1 MTKGDNPRLCGG
13 IFFVLV
19 LQALK
24 QRVKARQHYKGER
37 DGLSDPEV
45 LIGLIKVINPDY
57 QEPKEGALKGKT
69 NDFKSCKTS
78 TGQYLPFGNTPE
90 IEAFDERVRNEY
102 QDALGA
108 MTEFVAL
115 FLETGTK
122 VKKDERFVKALID
135 LIEQD
140 NSIKPDEEFYI
151 EEKGQKIKKTALCG
165 LDDVC
170 LPAFLLGVWHYVV
183 VYRKDNSVGRNTY
196 DSWCPENGG
205 APRTYSGDMGKRITK
220 TINVRMPETSMA
232 EDDEIIDFGDEDADQ
247 PADKTETDYDFDF
260 GDEDAKTGT
269 PPPQQQIINKP
280 LFISQTGDNSNV
292 IPNYGTMN
300 LTLGKH
306 GGGSNER

>member
-13 IFFVLV
+13 TFFVLV

-69 NDFKSCKTS
+69 NDFKSCNTS
-78 TGQYLPFGNTPE
+78 TGQYLPFGETLE
-90 IEAFDERVRNEY
+90 IEAFDERIRNEY

-115 FLETGTK
+115 FLEIGTK
-122 VKKDERFVKALID
+122 VKKDERLVKALID

-140 NSIKPDEEFYI
+140 DSIKQDEGFYI
-151 EEKGQKIKKTALCG
+151 EETGQKIKKTALGG

-183 VYRKDNSVGRNTY
+183 VYRKDNSVGRDTY
-196 DSWCPENGG
+196 DMWCPENGR
-205 APRTYSGDMGKRITK
+205 APRTYSGGMGKGITK
-220 TINVRMPETSMA
+220 TINVRMPGTALS
-232 EDDEIIDFGDEDADQ
+232 EDDEIFDFGDEDADQ
-247 PADKTETDYDFDF
+247 PADNTETDYDFDF

-269 PPPQQQIINKP
+269 PPPTQQIINNP

-292 IPNYGTMN
+292 IPNYGTIN

-306 GGGSNER
+306 GGGSNE

>member
-13 IFFVLV
+13 TFFVLV

-24 QRVKARQHYKGER
+24 QRVKARQHYKGEM

-78 TGQYLPFGNTPE
+78 TGQYLPFGETLE
-90 IEAFDERVRNEY
+90 IEAFDERIRNEY

-115 FLETGTK
+115 FLEIGTK
-122 VKKDERFVKALID
+122 VKKDERLVKALID

-140 NSIKPDEEFYI
+140 DSIKPDEGFYI
-151 EEKGQKIKKTALCG
+151 EETGQKIKKTALGG

-183 VYRKDNSVGRNTY
+183 VYRKDNSVGRDTY
-196 DSWCPENGG
+196 DMWCPENGR
-205 APRTYSGDMGKRITK
+205 APRTYSGGMGKSITK
-220 TINVRMPETSMA
+220 TINVRMPGTALS
-232 EDDEIIDFGDEDADQ
+232 EDDEIFDFGDEDAEQ
-247 PADKTETDYDFDF
+247 PSDKAEADYDFDF

-269 PPPQQQIINKP
+269 PPPIQQIINNP

-292 IPNYGTMN
+292 ITNYGTMN

-306 GGGSNER
+306 GGGSNE

>member
-1 MTKGDNPRLCGG
+1 MTINDKPRLCGG

-19 LQALK
+19 LQALR

-78 TGQYLPFGNTPE
+78 TGQYLPFGDKPE
-90 IEAFDERVRNEY
+90 VEAFDERVRTDY
-102 QDALGA
+102 QATLGA
-108 MTEFVAL
+108 MTEFAAM
-115 FLETGTK
+115 FLETGTA
-122 VKKDERFVKALID
+122 VQKDVRLVKALID

-140 NSIKPDEEFYI
+140 DSIQPNEEFYI
-151 EEKGQKIKKTALCG
+151 EENGGKIKKTALGG
-165 LDDVC
+165 LNDVC

-183 VYRKDNSVGRNTY
+183 VNRKDNSVGKATY
-196 DSWCPENGG
+196 DDWCPENGG
-205 APRTYSGDMGKRITK
+205 APRTYSGNMGKRITTK
-220 TINVRMPETSMA
+220 IDVRMPDVPE
-232 EDDEIIDFGDEDADQ
+232 EVDIYDFGDEDADQ
-247 PADKTETDYDFDF
+247 SGSQSGQEYDFDF
-260 GDEDAKTGT
+260 GDEDSKTGT
-269 PPPQQQIINKP
+269 PPPAHTVMNNP
-280 LFISQTGDNSNV
+280 LFISQTGANSNV

-306 GGGSNER
+306 GGGSNG

>member
-13 IFFVLV
+13 TFFVLV

-78 TGQYLPFGNTPE
+78 TGQYLPFGETLE
-90 IEAFDERVRNEY
+90 IEAFDERIRNEY

-115 FLETGTK
+115 FLEIGTK
-122 VKKDERFVKALID
+122 VKKDERLVKALID

-140 NSIKPDEEFYI
+140 DSIKQDEGFYI
-151 EEKGQKIKKTALCG
+151 EETHRILAVCGGLIGSACRRNAPEHTLLVFYYIQCIRFIKNHIFTENRESGGFSCFFKIVTIFLQKIG
-165 LDDVC
+165 FR
-170 LPAFLLGVWHYVV
+170 AFQMR
-183 VYRKDNSVGRNTY
+183 RKL
-196 DSWCPENGG
+196 
-205 APRTYSGDMGKRITK
+205 I
-220 TINVRMPETSMA
+220 
-232 EDDEIIDFGDEDADQ
+232 
-247 PADKTETDYDFDF
+247 
-260 GDEDAKTGT
+260 
-269 PPPQQQIINKP
+269 
-280 LFISQTGDNSNV
+280 
-292 IPNYGTMN
+292 
-300 LTLGKH
+300 
-306 GGGSNER
+306 

>member
-13 IFFVLV
+13 TFFVLV

-122 VKKDERFVKALID
+122 VKKDERLVKALID

-140 NSIKPDEEFYI
+140 DSIKQDEEFHI
-151 EEKGQKIKKTALCG
+151 EENGQKIKKTALGG

-183 VYRKDNSVGRNTY
+183 VYRKDNSVGRDTY
-196 DSWCPENGG
+196 DRWCPENGR

-232 EDDEIIDFGDEDADQ
+232 EDDEIFDFGEEDEDQ
-247 PADKTETDYDFDF
+247 PSDNTETDYDFDF

-269 PPPQQQIINKP
+269 PPPRQQIINNP

-306 GGGSNER
+306 GGGSNE